1 VLCTPQRADRGVE
14 ATLLHPT
21 MFRVL
26 DAPSTLAMLPAA
38 GSDTFALAIDDAH
51 LPDNHIEFFSEMPIG
66 MGQISSAPER

>member
-1 VLCTPQRADRGVE
+1 
-14 ATLLHPT
+14 

-26 DAPSTLAMLPAA
+26 DTPSTLAMLPAA